1 MYAVIRTGGKQY
13 KVALGDKVKVEKLAG
28 VIGDSVTISDV
39 LAVGEG
45 DDLKIGYPVLED
57 VSVETKIVEQKRD
70 KKVIVFK
77 MKRRKNYRRRQGHRQ
92 SFTRLEIKAINA

>member
-13 KVALGDKVKVEKLAG
+13 KVALGDKVKVEKIAG
-28 VIGDSVTISDV
+28 AIGDSVTISDV

-45 DDLKIGYPVLED
+45 DNLKIGDPVLKD
-57 VSVETKIVEQKRD
+57 VSVETKIVEQNRD

-77 MKRRKNYRRRQGHRQ
+77 FKRRKNYRRRQGHRQ

>member
-13 KVALGDKVKVEKLAG
+13 KVALGDKVKVEKIAG
-28 VIGDSVTISDV
+28 VIGDSVMISDV

-45 DDLKIGYPVLED
+45 NDLKIGDPVLEN

-77 MKRRKNYRRRQGHRQ
+77 LKRRKNYRRKQGHRQ